1 MTLRRHLV
9 SILGTFKLNLIFIG
23 VYATVGIEKCETPR
37 HLPLG
42 PLISENGAEIPL
54 NQNNSIQLPAGF
66 VLHLGDFLA
75 LESSKYH
82 EIVNITGISFV
93 QDVKPLPLFQ
103 LITKSFS
110 DDHLD
115 SSNNRGMFVTLPD
128 QSHCYFLSDHKSMS
142 GYKIKKIPFSHPGQV
157 PRILAILR
165 QQAVFN
171 SVISSCI
178 RSSGIQDL
186 EKSHLLEV
194 SCMDLSRLC
203 VTFEMSQG
211 MATFEL
217 DFTDFQN
224 VQCKLHKLSSNDLGL
239 NTLMTKQVFEKT
251 LSLPLTM
258 RSLIKQALK
267 KSRPLDPDP
276 DPQVMYNN
284 GNLDNG
290 QVVPMDLDF
299 PGRSLKVPMVEP
311 MDYESP
317 SLSRKDHLN
326 ANRPQDAALNP
337 GVRAQPIKGLT
348 PTTKTTATAN
358 TTKFSRINQVEI
370 KALKSKPANL
380 ALQPFEQTKQ
390 AKKMGDPIKP
400 SVSITPVSSADVI
413 DSVKKPVGIEII
425 PLGDKLPSKYH
436 FSCFKK

>member
-1 MTLRRHLV
+1 M
-9 SILGTFKLNLIFIG
+9 
-23 VYATVGIEKCETPR
+23 
-37 HLPLG
+37 
-42 PLISENGAEIPL
+42 
-54 NQNNSIQLPAGF
+54 
-66 VLHLGDFLA
+66 A

-290 QVVPMDLDF
+290 QVVHVK
-299 PGRSLKVPMVEP
+299 PGNVEVQEEKPDNVARTCRSWPV
-311 MDYESP
+311 
-317 SLSRKDHLN
+317 
-326 ANRPQDAALNP
+326 
-337 GVRAQPIKGLT
+337 G
-348 PTTKTTATAN
+348 PTA
-358 TTKFSRINQVEI
+358 
-370 KALKSKPANL
+370 
-380 ALQPFEQTKQ
+380 
-390 AKKMGDPIKP
+390 
-400 SVSITPVSSADVI
+400 PVSSSTVF
-413 DSVKKPVGIEII
+413 PRTY
-425 PLGDKLPSKYH
+425 PTTLPPPCASGLQTVAKVH
-436 FSCFKK
+436 GSARNLLAHGVFQ